1 MSGLALDAK
10 KRFVARL
17 ICFFILIDFETKCY
31 ENIGYGK
38 WRVGLLRHRLKNKK

>member
-1 MSGLALDAK
+1 MIDLVLGAK

-17 ICFFILIDFETKCY
+17 ICFFILIDFEAKCY